1 MRDTLFPENRIVA
14 ATSKL
19 YIAGAA
25 QLEVVMGPI
34 LKTLT
39 RIGQNQLLRK
49 QISCSLQL
57 GCQLDGQMLHQ
68 SLDTFNTAL
77 VNEVLKHYRQ
87 PCNYPYPASVR
98 TGASTYNDSSDV
110 NTKKNS
116 LLVETSALLEACG
129 LDDSFEK
136 VRTYAHTYYY
146 ICVLLHASWLG
157 GRICVCV
164 DEMAILLH
172 I

>member
-1 MRDTLFPENRIVA
+1 MRETLFPENRIVA
-14 ATSKL
+14 STSKL

-25 QLEVVMGPI
+25 QLEEIMGPI

-77 VNEVLKHYRQ
+77 VNDVLKHYRK
-87 PCNYPYPASVR
+87 PGSHP
-98 TGASTYNDSSDV
+98 
-110 NTKKNS
+110 
-116 LLVETSALLEACG
+116 
-129 LDDSFEK
+129 
-136 VRTYAHTYYY
+136 
-146 ICVLLHASWLG
+146 
-157 GRICVCV
+157 
-164 DEMAILLH
+164 
-172 I
+172 

>member
-1 MRDTLFPENRIVA
+1 MRETLFPENRIVA
-14 ATSKL
+14 STSKL

-25 QLEVVMGPI
+25 QLEEIMGPI

-77 VNEVLKHYRQ
+77 VNDVLKHYRK
-87 PCNYPYPASVR
+87 PGNHPYPDSVC
-98 TGASTYNDSSDV
+98 TGASTDSRNSDN
-110 NTKKNS
+110 NTRKNS
-116 LLVETSALLEACG
+116 LLVETSTLLEACG
-129 LDDSFEK
+129 LDDSFKK
-136 VRTYAHTYYY
+136 VFMR
-146 ICVLLHASWLG
+146 
-157 GRICVCV
+157 
-164 DEMAILLH
+164 
-172 I
+172 

>member
-1 MRDTLFPENRIVA
+1 MRETLFPENRIVA

-25 QLEVVMGPI
+25 HLELIMGPM
-34 LKTLT
+34 LKILT

-57 GCQLDGQMLHQ
+57 GCQLDGQILQQ
-68 SLDTFNTAL
+68 SLNTFNTAL
-77 VNEVLKHYRQ
+77 INDVLKHYRK
-87 PCNYPYPASVR
+87 PFNHPYPDSIS
-98 TGASTYNDSSDV
+98 TGASAFNNNNNDI
-110 NTKKNS
+110 NAEKNS

-136 VRTYAHTYYY
+136 VCMHMRSLSVYA
-146 ICVLLHASWLG
+146 IVEISV
-157 GRICVCV
+157 CVCV
-164 DEMAILLH
+164 CVCLSDLMLLLN
-172 I
+172 